1 MTTRVQL
8 LAIGC
13 FVCLAP
19 LSAQGVSRYDRDR
32 VLVMLRA
39 ARKDLEEHYYDTTFR
54 GVNLA
59 SHWDS
64 AETVIRTA
72 QSNSQMFGIIAWAL
86 MGLEDSH
93 TLFLPPAR
101 VDHVQ
106 YGWELEMVGD
116 TCFVID
122 ADPDVSL
129 APERP
134 APGDQVL
141 RVGPFVPNRRDFWK
155 IAYWFQVI
163 SPQEVVPFV
172 LRSPGGAVRQV
183 NAQAKVIPGKQ
194 VMDLTGG
201 SDIWDLIRR
210 AENEERE
217 LAFRFVEFEKRA
229 LVWRMPTFSVD
240 DGDIDRAIGKADD
253 FPALILDLR
262 GNRGGAERELL
273 RLLGAFRDHPDTIGT
288 LQRRD
293 ERVPLVVTP
302 GRSFSGKLVVLV
314 DSRSA
319 SAAEIF
325 AAVIQMRERGA
336 VLGDRTWG
344 GVMRSRTYSHQV
356 GIDRVVF
363 YGFSISDAA
372 VLLADGSRLEGNGMT
387 PREILLPTAADLAA
401 GRDPVL
407 SRALALVGIEMS
419 PEQAGH
425 LFPKLH

>member
-1 MTTRVQL
+1 VTRVPL

-13 FVCLAP
+13 LVCLAP
-19 LSAQGVSRYDRDR
+19 LSAQAVSHYERER
-32 VLVMLRA
+32 VLVMLRV
-39 ARKDLEEHYYDTTFR
+39 AREDLEQHYYDTTFR

-64 AETVIRTA
+64 AETLIRAA
-72 QSNSQMFGIIAWAL
+72 QSNNQMFGIVAWAV

-101 VDHVQ
+101 VDRVQ
-106 YGWELEMVGD
+106 YGWELAMVGD

-129 APERP
+129 APDRP

-141 RVGPFVPNRRDFWK
+141 RIGPFVPNRRDFWK
-155 IAYWFQVI
+155 IGYWFQVI
-163 SPQEVVPFV
+163 SPQGVVPFV
-172 LRSPGGAVRQV
+172 LRSPSGAVRQV

-210 AENEERE
+210 YENEQRER
-217 LAFRFVEFEKRA
+217 AFRFVEFEKRG
-229 LVWRMPTFSVD
+229 LVWRMPTFTVD
-240 DGDIDRAIGKADD
+240 DRDIDRAIGKADD

-262 GNRGGAERELL
+262 GNSGGAERELL
-273 RLLGAFRDHPDTIGT
+273 RLLGAFTDHPDTIGM

-302 GRSFSGKLVVLV
+302 RPPFSGKLVVLV

-344 GVMRSRTYSHQV
+344 GVMRGRGYRHQV
-356 GIDRVVF
+356 GIDRVVI

-372 VLLADGSRLEGNGMT
+372 VILADGSHLEGNGMT

-419 PEQAGH
+419 PEQAGR

>member
-1 MTTRVQL
+1 MIRVRL
-8 LAIGC
+8 LAIGLC
-13 FVCLAP
+13 VCVAP
-19 LSAQGVSRYDRDR
+19 VSAQGVSGYERDR
-32 VLVMLRA
+32 VLIMLRT
-39 ARKDLEEHYYDTTFR
+39 ARKDLEQHYYDTTFR
-54 GVNLA
+54 GINLA

-64 AETVIRTA
+64 AETLIRGA
-72 QSNSQMFGIIAWAL
+72 QSNNQMFGIVAWAL

-93 TLFLPPAR
+93 TVFLPPAHVDR
-101 VDHVQ
+101 VR
-106 YGWELEMVGD
+106 YGWTLEMVGD
-116 TCFVID
+116 ACFVID

-129 APERP
+129 APDRP

-141 RVGPFVPNRRDFWK
+141 RVGPFEPNRRDFWK
-155 IAYWFQVI
+155 IPYWFQVI
-163 SPQEVVPFV
+163 SPQGVVPFV
-172 LRSPGGAVRQV
+172 LRSPSGAVRQV

-210 AENEERE
+210 GENEERA
-217 LAFRFVEFEKRA
+217 LAFRFVEVEKRA
-229 LVWRMPTFSVD
+229 LVWRMPTFDID
-240 DGDIDRAIGKADD
+240 DRDIDRAIGKAHD

-262 GNRGGAERELL
+262 GNGGGAERALL
-273 RLLGAFRDHPDTIGT
+273 RLLGAFTDHPDTIGT

-293 ERVPLVVTP
+293 ERLPLVVTP
-302 GRSFSGKLVVLV
+302 RQPFSGKLVVLV

-325 AAVIQMRERGA
+325 AAVIQIRERGA

-344 GVMRSRTYSHQV
+344 GVMRGRTYRHQV
-356 GIDRVVF
+356 GIDRVVV

-425 LFPKLH
+425 LFPKLN

>member
-1 MTTRVQL
+1 M
-8 LAIGC
+8 
-13 FVCLAP
+13 
-19 LSAQGVSRYDRDR
+19 
-32 VLVMLRA
+32 MLRA
-39 ARKDLEEHYYDTTFR
+39 ARKDLEQHYYDTTFH

-64 AETVIRTA
+64 AETRIRAA
-72 QSNSQMFGIIAWAL
+72 QSTNQMFGIIAWAL

-93 TLFLPPAR
+93 TLFLPPGR
-101 VDHVQ
+101 VDRVQ
-106 YGWELEMVGD
+106 YGWELEMVAD

-122 ADPDVSL
+122 ADRKVSL
-129 APERP
+129 APDRP

-155 IAYWFQVI
+155 IDYWFRVI
-163 SPQEVVPFV
+163 SPQGVVPFV
-172 LRSPGGAVRQV
+172 LRSPTGAVRQV

-194 VMDLTGG
+194 VMDLTAG

-217 LAFRFVEFEKRA
+217 RAFRFVEFEKRA

-240 DGDIDRAIGKADD
+240 DRDIDRAMGRAAD

-262 GNRGGAERELL
+262 GNLGGVERELL
-273 RLLGAFRDHPDTIGT
+273 RLLGAFTDHPDTIGT
-288 LQRRD
+288 LQLRN
-293 ERVPLVVTP
+293 ERVPLVVRP
-302 GRSFSGKLVVLV
+302 RRSFSGKLIVLV

-344 GVMRSRTYSHQV
+344 GVMRGRTYSHQV
-356 GIDRVVF
+356 GVDRVVF

-372 VLLADGSRLEGNGMT
+372 VRLADGSRLEGSGMT

-425 LFPKLH
+425 LFPKPH